1 LAEILSI
8 GDDLRE
14 AQQTPI
20 PNPVRAHPLRA
31 GLILAATFAMVA
43 VIPLETFR
51 QVALDHVWMAVQFRK
66 AEPAVFLES
75 EAVLE
80 EAGVEVLER
89 KPRTRRLER
98 AK

>member
-1 LAEILSI
+1 
-8 GDDLRE
+8 
-14 AQQTPI
+14 
-20 PNPVRAHPLRA
+20 
-31 GLILAATFAMVA
+31 
-43 VIPLETFR
+43 
-51 QVALDHVWMAVQFRK
+51 MAVQFRK
-66 AEPAVFLES
+66 AEPVVFLES